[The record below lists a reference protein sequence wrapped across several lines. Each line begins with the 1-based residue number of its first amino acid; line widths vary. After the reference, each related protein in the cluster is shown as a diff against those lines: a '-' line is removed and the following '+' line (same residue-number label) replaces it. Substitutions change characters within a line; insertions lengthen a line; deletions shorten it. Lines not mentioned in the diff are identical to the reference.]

1 MLISDIATKDYV
13 DYRLEEALRLIGQP
27 DPFALFPDEW
37 PRPLV
42 KHVFRLKSIK
52 TVENWEKRGL
62 IARVPNRAGVFYS
75 KKQMV
80 ELYYKKGLDR
90 K

>member
-1 MLISDIATKDYV
+1 MLINEVATRAYV
-13 DYRLEEALRLIGQP
+13 DHRLDEVLRKIAHP

-62 IARVPNRAGVFYS
+62 IARIPNRAGVFYP
-75 KKQMV
+75 KKQLV